1 MSSSTNPFIRYRT
14 SLDSYA
20 KALTL
25 GWTDA
30 DYIELVER
38 LDARLVELEDQGL
51 SVTPTTASPRLAS
64 AIGLSPSKLWLKDET
79 GNVVGSHKVRHLFG
93 VLLHLM
99 INEQDDGVLAISS
112 CGNAALA
119 AAAVARVGN
128 RNIRVFIPS
137 WANPAVVSQ
146 LEALHAEIFVCERRS
161 DESGDPAYLRF
172 AEAVAAGAVPF
183 SCQTA
188 MTPDALDGGRTLGFE
203 LAEQLADL
211 GVYGTTRLYV
221 QVGGGALASA
231 VWSGLI
237 ERARYLTLDIS
248 PVLHAVQ
255 VASCAPLCRAW
266 TRLSEHDGNIGG
278 LMSKARTSPNDY
290 MTPWED
296 VGLSAATGI
305 LDDVTY
311 DWRPMVHDML
321 LGPTPGGPVVAL
333 EADVI
338 EDSAKDMKVGSIL
351 KESDL
356 SFMRAERLGI
366 PPNKIDTVLGRELK
380 NDISAYQPLTKDSF
394 R

>member
-64 AIGLSPSKLWLKDET
+64 AIGLSPSQLWLKDET

-128 RNIRVFIPS
+128 RNIRVFIPA

-211 GVYGTTRLYV
+211 GVCGTTRLYV

-237 ERARYLTLDIS
+237 ERVRYLTLDIS

-266 TRLSEHDGNIGG
+266 TRLSEHDGNIGR

-311 DWRPMVHDML
+311 EWLTVVEPMLSTNGWPVTVTETQILDAHRFVHEYCDIDADETGTAGL
-321 LGPTPGGPVVAL
+321 AGVLHDSRVGVIRRDDNVVAL
-333 EADVI
+333 VTG
-338 EDSAKDMKVGSIL
+338 VT
-351 KESDL
+351 
-356 SFMRAERLGI
+356 R
-366 PPNKIDTVLGRELK
+366 
-380 NDISAYQPLTKDSF
+380 
-394 R
+394 